1 MRMPA
6 EWEPHERCLMA
17 WPTRQRTDLWG
28 STFEEAM
35 DEYGA
40 AANAVAGFEPVT
52 MFVAPGEAA
61 GARARLA
68 SEVEIAELPI
78 DDSWTR
84 DSGPIFVRDGDG
96 RRAGVDFRFNS
107 WGERYLP
114 YDKDAASA
122 AAALERLGFPRIPSD
137 LVLEGGAI
145 TVDGEGTL
153 ITTEQCVLN
162 ANRNP
167 DWSRA
172 QVEDELRARL
182 GADTVIW
189 LPYGSKL
196 GVTDG
201 HVDGVC
207 VFARPGTV
215 LLRMPGDPD
224 DPDYERMRENRRV
237 LQAARDAR
245 GRALE
250 IVELPHHPVAE
261 VDGVTARVRSINFY
275 VANGGIVVPQA
286 GHPLDAPALEQ
297 LAEIFPDR
305 EVVGVP
311 ARVIG
316 YGGGGVHCI
325 TQQVPA

>member
-28 STFEEAM
+28 SAFDEAM
-35 DEYGA
+35 DEYAA

-52 MFVAPGEAA
+52 MFAAPGEAG

-68 SEVEIAELPI
+68 SEIDVVELPI

-96 RRAGVDFRFNS
+96 RRTGVDFRFNS

-114 YDKDAASA
+114 YDKDAAMTA
-122 AAALERLGFPRIPSD
+122 EALALLGFPRRPSE

-167 DWSRA
+167 DWSKPE
-172 QVEDELRARL
+172 VEAELRAQL
-182 GADTVIW
+182 GVETVIW
-189 LPYGSKL
+189 LPYGGKL

-215 LLRMPGDPD
+215 LLRMPGERD
-224 DPDYERMRENRRV
+224 DPDYERMRENRGV
-237 LQAARDAR
+237 LEAARDAR
-245 GRALE
+245 GRELE

-261 VDGVTARVRSINFY
+261 VDGVTARVRYINFY

-286 GHPLDAPALEQ
+286 GHPLDAPALDQ
-297 LAEIFPDR
+297 IAGIFPER
-305 EVVGVP
+305 AVIGVP

>member
-1 MRMPA
+1 MPMPA

-28 STFEEAM
+28 AAFEEAM
-35 DEYGA
+35 DEYAGV
-40 AANAVAGFEPVT
+40 ANAVAAFEPVT
-52 MFVAPGEAA
+52 MLAAPGEAG

-68 SEVEIAELPI
+68 SEVEIAEVPI

-122 AAALERLGFPRIPSD
+122 AAALELLGFPRIASD

-167 DWSRA
+167 EWSKA
-172 QVEDELRARL
+172 QVEAELRSRL
-182 GADTVIW
+182 GVETVIW

-215 LLRMPGDPD
+215 LLRMPAEPD
-224 DPDYERMRENRRV
+224 DPDHERMRENRRV
-237 LQAARDAR
+237 LEAARDAR

-261 VDGVTARVRSINFY
+261 VDGVTARVRYINFY
-275 VANGGIVVPQA
+275 VANGGIVVPLA
-286 GHPLDAPALEQ
+286 GHPLDAPALEG
-297 LAEIFPDR
+297 LRDVFPDR
-305 EVVGVP
+305 EVVGMP
-311 ARVIG
+311 AAVIG

>member
-28 STFEEAM
+28 AAFEDAM
-35 DEYGA
+35 DEYAGV
-40 AANAVAGFEPVT
+40 ANAVAAFEPVS
-52 MFVAPGEAA
+52 MLVAPGEAG

-122 AAALERLGFPRIPSD
+122 AAALELLGFSRIASD

-145 TVDGEGTL
+145 SVDGEGTL

-167 DWSRA
+167 GWSKA
-172 QVEDELRARL
+172 QVEAELRARL
-182 GADTVIW
+182 GVETVIW

-215 LLRMPGDPD
+215 LLRMPGEPD

-237 LQAARDAR
+237 LEAARDAR
-245 GRALE
+245 GRSLE

-261 VDGVTARVRSINFY
+261 VDGVTARVRYVNFY
-275 VANGGIVVPQA
+275 VANGGIVVPLA
-286 GHPLDAPALEQ
+286 GHPLDAPALEG
-297 LAEIFPDR
+297 LRDVFPDR

-311 ARVIG
+311 AAVIG

-325 TQQVPA
+325 TQQVPV